1 MKIVSHIFLLILV
14 INFVNAG
21 AKSDRRNAGGV
32 HSVDN
37 AVEITVEGEYDDA
50 EVPEPESSVTTN
62 TKGVEI
68 PNVETAKQKKRSV
81 PPQPSSKNTH
91 GGSRSN
97 EKVQDAPKDEEQ
109 GDSAAKRNGNP
120 QNNPYVLFAILVVPM
135 LLSFC
140 RHKMWLWCRGII
152 FLIFSRESKGISKAP
167 DAGKLILSKK
177 KKTIIFIR
185 HGESDW
191 NEIFNDSKVKLL
203 PRLIRG
209 FFREAMMFMTKD
221 SVFLDSP
228 LSVKGVK
235 QAESL
240 QKFLKTYN
248 PNPVSDPEVTK
259 MVSMLNGD
267 KGYKKDSVLVSSNL
281 RRAINTGCVAMW
293 PRLKQNGERIT
304 ILSSLQEMSRNVDTN
319 AIADAAEVLLP
330 EFGRQ
335 ECLQRALG
343 KEFRAGMYLD
353 ASESTGNK
361 GLFSSGMPRMKDF
374 ACWCMGRKEN
384 IIIVSAGH
392 SLWFKNFFKLFL
404 PKNSE
409 HTAKMNKMF
418 NCSAVG
424 FTLSEG
430 TLVGTKD
437 PFYMVHEESITE
449 IYLGFEKKYA
459 SKNAPKAINEPPKKA
474 PLNQKVSASLTPK
487 KSDSPS
493 RLNAGKKS
501 LNSNLKEGTL
511 EKKARNNMFK
521 NWQTKTFS
529 VVKVGDLFVL
539 KYWTTQESKKTVPI
553 EDITEVLRTEDS
565 HTDFELIM
573 EKGPSFC
580 LRGKSATER
589 DSWIDKIEEARAE
602 NARAKSR

>member
-1 MKIVSHIFLLILV
+1 MKIISYVFLLLLV
-14 INFVNAG
+14 FNFVTAG
-21 AKSDRRNAGGV
+21 AKSRRRNAGGM
-32 HSVDN
+32 HSVDS
-37 AVEITVEGEYDDA
+37 AVEVTVEGEYDAAA
-50 EVPEPESSVTTN
+50 ELKPKSSATTN
-62 TKGVEI
+62 TKGIENPRVG
-68 PNVETAKQKKRSV
+68 TAKQKNT
-81 PPQPSSKNTH
+81 PGDSK
-91 GGSRSN
+91 SN
-97 EKVQDAPKDEEQ
+97 EKVQGVSKDEEQ
-109 GDSAAKRNGNP
+109 GDSAARRNGNP
-120 QNNPYVLFAILVVPM
+120 QNNPYVLIAILVVPM

-152 FLIFSRESKGISKAP
+152 FLIFSRESRGISKAP
-167 DAGKLILSKK
+167 DAGKLSLNKK

-191 NEIFNDSKVKLL
+191 NEIFNDSKIKLL
-203 PRLIRG
+203 PRLIKG

-235 QAESL
+235 QAENL
-240 QKFLKTYN
+240 QTFLKTYK
-248 PNPVSDPEVTK
+248 PNPGSDPEVTK

-335 ECLQRALG
+335 KCLQQALG

-374 ACWCMGRKEN
+374 ASWCMGRKEN
-384 IIIVSAGH
+384 VIIVSAGH

-404 PKNSE
+404 PKSSE

-430 TLVGTKD
+430 TVVGTKD

-459 SKNAPKAINEPPKKA
+459 SKNASKTISKSAKKA
-474 PLNQKVSASLTPK
+474 PLDKKVGAPLTPK

-493 RLNAGKKS
+493 RSNSGKKS
-501 LNSNLKEGTL
+501 LNLKLKEGTL
-511 EKKARNNMFK
+511 EKKARNNVFK

-529 VVKVGDLFVL
+529 ILKDGDLFVL
-539 KYWTTQESKKTVPI
+539 KYWTTPDSKKTVPI
-553 EDITEVLRTEDS
+553 EDIKTCLRTEDS
-565 HTDFELIM
+565 QTDFELTM
-573 EKGPSFC
+573 EKGASFC
-580 LRGKSATER
+580 LRGKSSTER

-602 NARAKSR
+602 NKHAKSR